1 MVGMMEEAGCY
12 PVSSF
17 LFIETWKTL
26 LNTGLEERK
35 GSPIKHH
42 WGVTMLR
49 KIISLTTFFSFV
61 LLIISS
67 VMLYVVPEGR
77 VAYWAD
83 WRIIFT
89 KAQWGDLH
97 ITGGALFLV
106 AGLWHTFLN
115 WKPVMNYIRGAKE
128 GSRKPLLAAALICL
142 FVYAGTLLEI
152 PPMQQL
158 VGWNDAIKDY
168 QARKY
173 GEPPFGHAETS
184 SLKQFSAFLGLDS
197 DLILQKMREA
207 DFKGEPK
214 PESIFIDIATSNDMT
229 PQELFSF
236 IMKSTGATM
245 PVRGSGKGQGKGQA
259 AQ

>member
-1 MVGMMEEAGCY
+1 M
-12 PVSSF
+12 
-17 LFIETWKTL
+17 
-26 LNTGLEERK
+26 
-35 GSPIKHH
+35 
-42 WGVTMLR
+42 
-49 KIISLTTFFSFV
+49 
-61 LLIISS
+61 
-67 VMLYVVPEGR
+67 
-77 VAYWAD
+77 
-83 WRIIFT
+83 
-89 KAQWGDLH
+89 
-97 ITGGALFLV
+97 

-115 WKPVMNYIRGAKE
+115 WKPVMNYIRGAGG

-245 PVRGSGKGQGKGQA
+245 PVRGSGKGQGKGQT

>member
-1 MVGMMEEAGCY
+1 
-12 PVSSF
+12 
-17 LFIETWKTL
+17 
-26 LNTGLEERK
+26 
-35 GSPIKHH
+35 
-42 WGVTMLR
+42 
-49 KIISLTTFFSFV
+49 
-61 LLIISS
+61 
-67 VMLYVVPEGR
+67 
-77 VAYWAD
+77 
-83 WRIIFT
+83 
-89 KAQWGDLH
+89 
-97 ITGGALFLV
+97 
-106 AGLWHTFLN
+106 
-115 WKPVMNYIRGAKE
+115 MNYIRGAKD
-128 GSRKPLLAAALICL
+128 GSRKPLLAAVLICL

-245 PVRGSGKGQGKGQA
+245 PVRGSDKGQGKGQA